1 MPRLALLHQRQANLF
16 ALTTAGMALALL
28 LAGCPARDRTSSAST
43 VRVLH
48 SFGEADGAWPR
59 GSLVA
64 AGGFLYGATTLGG
77 DGKNGTVFRV
87 RPDGTGL
94 KGSTPSPLA
103 LTTAPA

>member
-1 MPRLALLHQRQANLF
+1 MSWLRLTRHRCAKLF
-16 ALTTAGMALALL
+16 SLSMSGAALALL
-28 LAGCPARDRTSSAST
+28 LAGCPARSRTSSTST

-77 DGKNGTVFRV
+77 DAKNGTVFRV